1 MGIKN
6 IMEAKKILLLAS
18 GVSKATAIK
27 RLIYGPISEEFPAS
41 VLKNHPDVTVILD
54 REAASMIK

>member
-1 MGIKN
+1 
-6 IMEAKKILLLAS
+6 LAS
-18 GVSKATAIK
+18 GVSKAPAIK